1 MSALDKAF
9 AFFAPSPPPVGY
21 MYATLTTTEQ
31 VSKLPAGIFT
41 ASGALVTYV
50 PGPTPTI
57 TFDVKFYCKT
67 PPPPPGPPPPPF
79 KVTLTQ
85 NPGVYHMK
93 IPFPLLPGF
102 NCDLKVDAS
111 GVAYGS
117 QGLQFVTL
125 VLKLGPQG

>member
-9 AFFAPSPPPVGY
+9 AFFATSPPPVGY

-41 ASGALVTYV
+41 ASGALVKDV
-50 PGPTPTI
+50 PGATPTI
-57 TFDVKFYCKT
+57 TFHVTFYCKT
-67 PPPPPGPPPPPF
+67 PPPGSPPSPF
-79 KVTLTQ
+79 KVTLTK
-85 NPGVYHMK
+85 NPGVYNMQVA
-93 IPFPLLPGF
+93 FPALPLF

-125 VLKLGPQG
+125 VLELGPQG